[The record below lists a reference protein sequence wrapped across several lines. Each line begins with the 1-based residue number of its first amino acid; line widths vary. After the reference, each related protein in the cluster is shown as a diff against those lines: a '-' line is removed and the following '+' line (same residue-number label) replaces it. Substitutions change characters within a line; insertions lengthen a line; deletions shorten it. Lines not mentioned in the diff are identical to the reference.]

1 MIKSAVLLKTDKNNQ
16 STGKQTVSRTSIR
29 QHNPLSGSRTA
40 VGHNTE
46 PEARKPLPIPSH
58 NLDDRARIRNGQ
70 ATSDYTAKFQN
81 MDFGHQS
88 SRFSATTY
96 ATTEP
101 GSPPDTPRP
110 TSREKEKN
118 TVPAFPTETS
128 RKAIGVT
135 TRKPT
140 PSQSSASV
148 LKTLPR
154 SPPEMEAS
162 NRIDALQAK
171 LDDLARRRGN
181 IGTIINELTQVV
193 QPSSITYDLATRSEV
208 KRTVQSLNNEL
219 AEIKKE
225 EHDLG
230 LKLLRALKKRDDDDI
245 YSEPSGL
252 WIKRVTS

>member
-1 MIKSAVLLKTDKNNQ
+1 
-16 STGKQTVSRTSIR
+16 
-29 QHNPLSGSRTA
+29 
-40 VGHNTE
+40 
-46 PEARKPLPIPSH
+46 
-58 NLDDRARIRNGQ
+58 
-70 ATSDYTAKFQN
+70 
-81 MDFGHQS
+81 
-88 SRFSATTY
+88 
-96 ATTEP
+96 
-101 GSPPDTPRP
+101 
-110 TSREKEKN
+110 
-118 TVPAFPTETS
+118 
-128 RKAIGVT
+128 
-135 TRKPT
+135 
-140 PSQSSASV
+140 
-148 LKTLPR
+148 
-154 SPPEMEAS
+154 MEAS